1 MKEVK
6 TFEELN
12 EELERLSQQEIRY
25 ILEHLK
31 ERKKIFKKQMGLSR
45 KHSELNPDKRMMKLS
60 QVYHKEKKHE
70 TI

>member
-6 TFEELN
+6 TFQELN
-12 EELERLSQQEIRY
+12 EELDKLNDQAIKY

-31 ERKKIFKKQMGLSR
+31 ERKKIFKKQMGLIR
-45 KHSELNPDKRMMKLS
+45 EKSELNPDKRMMKLS

-70 TI
+70 TV